1 MYRVLVICVSSLK
14 LNLMG
19 SNRSS
24 NYSKIMGVMS
34 NLNPVSSLALQAAV
48 KFGAD
53 VHDHVQ

>member
-1 MYRVLVICVSSLK
+1 
-14 LNLMG
+14 MG

-53 VHDHVQ
+53 TSEDIGDAAA

>member
-1 MYRVLVICVSSLK
+1 MYRDLAICVSSLK

-34 NLNPVSSLALQAAV
+34 NLNPVSSLALQVAV
-48 KFGAD
+48 KFGAN
-53 VHDHVQ
+53 VHDHLQ